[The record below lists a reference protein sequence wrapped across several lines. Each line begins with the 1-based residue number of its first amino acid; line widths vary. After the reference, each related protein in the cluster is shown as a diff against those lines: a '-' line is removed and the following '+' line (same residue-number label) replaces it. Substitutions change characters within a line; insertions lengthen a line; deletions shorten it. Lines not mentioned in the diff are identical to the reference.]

1 MMEQYSLEGKP
12 IRNATCTV
20 KTDDGCTIQIRT
32 SGSAAKALIDG
43 FMAAM
48 RKTDER
54 GRWEE

>member
-12 IRNATCTV
+12 IRNATCTF

-43 FMAAM
+43 FIAAM
-48 RKTDER
+48 RENDKR
-54 GRWEE
+54 RWE